1 MVEGKSRFRAI
12 SSGDILS
19 KPRFAYAARTIGG
32 LLALLIVGSL
42 LASCASVGAR
52 KAVPLGLE
60 DNAQVSG
67 MQAETIRFWG
77 DELPPNT
84 AEFRAKRAAQLTRS
98 RPEFRG
104 GGRRPVTN
112 SLALSGGGPLGAY
125 GAGVLAGW
133 TAAGTRPK
141 FDIVTGVSAGALTAP
156 FAFLG
161 PKYDPALKHV
171 FTESHTNDIA
181 VLTPV
186 RGLLGGSAMSSNAP
200 LAKII
205 AHYVTPSFLA
215 EVAAEHRKGRRL
227 LIGTTNLDAGRP
239 VIWDMGEIA
248 SSGRPGSVELFRE
261 VLLASAAIP
270 AAFPPSFIKVNADG
284 YSYEEM
290 HVDGGT
296 TRSVFLAPTEL
307 TLSGTDAALGVR
319 PVRRFYIIM
328 NGWVTPQRD
337 AVKPR
342 TMAIAGRAVSTLL
355 KNQGVG
361 DLYRL
366 YAFCKRNGIDYNLA
380 YIPGDVQ
387 DTSTAPFD
395 PVFMTELYNVGYQMA
410 RRGYPWQKQPPEL

>member
-1 MVEGKSRFRAI
+1 
-12 SSGDILS
+12 
-19 KPRFAYAARTIGG
+19 
-32 LLALLIVGSL
+32 
-42 LASCASVGAR
+42 
-52 KAVPLGLE
+52 
-60 DNAQVSG
+60 
-67 MQAETIRFWG
+67 MQSETIRFWG

-84 AEFRAKRAAQLTRS
+84 ASYRAKRAAQLTRNRS
-98 RPEFRG
+98 DFRG
-104 GGRRPVTN
+104 GGPRPITH

-141 FDIVTGVSAGALTAP
+141 FDIVTGVSAGALSAP

-161 PKYDPALKHV
+161 PKYDHALKHV

-186 RGLLGGSAMSSNAP
+186 KGLLGGSAMSSNAP

-270 AAFPPSFIKVNADG
+270 AAFPPSFIKVTADG

-296 TRSVFLAPTEL
+296 TRSVFLAPTQL
-307 TLSGTDAALGVR
+307 TLSGTDAALGVK
-319 PVRRFYIIM
+319 PIRRFYVIV
-328 NGWVTPQRD
+328 NGYVTPQHD
-337 AVKPR
+337 AVKPL

-366 YAFCKRNGIDYNLA
+366 YEFCRRNGIDFNLA
-380 YIPGDVQ
+380 YIPGDIQ

-395 PVFMTELYNVGYQMA
+395 PVFMTKLYNAGYQMA

>member
-1 MVEGKSRFRAI
+1 M
-12 SSGDILS
+12 D
-19 KPRFAYAARTIGG
+19 KPRIAFAVRTIGG
-32 LLALLIVGSL
+32 LLAFLTVGSL
-42 LASCASVGAR
+42 LASCGAVGGR

-60 DNAQVSG
+60 DGAKVAG

-84 AEFRAKRAAQLTRS
+84 AAFRAKRAAQLTRS

-125 GAGVLAGW
+125 GAGVLSGW
-133 TAAGTRPK
+133 TVAGTRPK
-141 FDIVTGVSAGALTAP
+141 FDVVTGVSAGALSAP

-161 PKYDPALKHV
+161 PKYDHALKHV
-171 FTESHTNDIA
+171 FTQSHTNNVA
-181 VLTPV
+181 VLTPLK
-186 RGLLGGSAMSSNAP
+186 GLLGGTAMGSNAP
-200 LAKII
+200 LAKLI
-205 AHYVTPSFLA
+205 AYYVTPAFLA

-227 LIGTTNLDAGRP
+227 LIGTTNLDAQRP

-248 SSGRPGSVELFRE
+248 SSGRPDSVELFRE

-270 AAFPPSFIKVNADG
+270 AAFPPSFIKVTAEG
-284 YSYEEM
+284 YTYEEM

-296 TRSVFLAPTEL
+296 TRSVFLAPTQL
-307 TLSGTDAALGVR
+307 TLSGTDAALGVK
-319 PVRRFYIIM
+319 PIRRFYVIV
-328 NGWVTPQRD
+328 NGYVTPQYD
-337 AVKPR
+337 DVKPR
-342 TMAIAGRAVSTLL
+342 TLDIAGRAVSTLL

-366 YAFCKRNGIDYNLA
+366 YAFCKRNGIDYNLG
-380 YIPGDVQ
+380 YIPADVQ

-395 PVFMTELYNVGYQMA
+395 PVFMTELYNVGYRMA
-410 RRGYPWQKQPPEL
+410 RQGYPWQKQPPEL